1 MHTPTNAIAAEASI
15 TLESS
20 GGDSE
25 KIALE
30 LSQTKA
36 LLEAKDKLL
45 HEAREHEREAK
56 AKLHE
61 QNDELQTLRDGVK
74 VATPSDADSGK
85 VKQLEEQI
93 QALQT
98 EKSAV
103 SNHTKQLQGQ
113 IDLLQSQ
120 AGKGGAKSRSCEVQ

>member
-1 MHTPTNAIAAEASI
+1 VHTPTNAIAAEASI

-45 HEAREHEREAK
+45 HEARENELEAK

-61 QNDELQTLRDGVK
+61 KNDELQTLRGGVK
-74 VATPSDADSGK
+74 VATPSDADSRK

>member
-1 MHTPTNAIAAEASI
+1 M
-15 TLESS
+15 
-20 GGDSE
+20 
-25 KIALE
+25 ALE

-45 HEAREHEREAK
+45 HEAHEQERGAK
-56 AKLHE
+56 AKLRE

-85 VKQLEEQI
+85 VKQLQEQI

-98 EKSAV
+98 EKSAL
-103 SNHTKQLQGQ
+103 SNQTKQLQGQ

-120 AGKGGAKSRSCEVQ
+120 AGKGGAKSGSCEVQ